1 MRLLL
6 DTHTFLWFIDGNAA
20 LSPTARALIEDPAN
34 ERYVS
39 IASSWELAIKYSLG
53 RIQLSQPFHLFLPQ
67 QLQQNRMAVLGI
79 AVAHTAVIATLP
91 YHHKDPFDR
100 MIIAQAFVESLPV
113 ISIDTIFDAYG
124 VDRIWEKKQED
135 TQEA

>member
-34 ERYVS
+34 ERSVS
-39 IASSWELAIKYSLG
+39 VASPWEIAIKYSLG
-53 RIQLSQPFHLFLPQ
+53 RIQLAQPFHIFLPQ
-67 QLQQNRMAVLGI
+67 QLLHNRMDLLGI
-79 AVAHTAVIATLP
+79 TMAHTAVIATLP

-100 MIIAQAFVESLPV
+100 MIIAQALVESLPV

-124 VDRIWEKKQED
+124 VNRIW
-135 TQEA
+135 